1 MEDKRLK
8 EIYRKSIHI
17 GSLILP
23 FSYRYLF
30 HFNRK
35 LTFLFLVPITLIFL
49 VIEVIRMEHR
59 TFKRFFYN
67 IFGIMLRKHE
77 MHDFTGA
84 TYLLISTIICIAVF
98 PRNIAF
104 LSLSF
109 LAIGDTFAAIVGI
122 IFGKRKLLG
131 TKKSLEGSIA
141 CFITSFVF
149 ALFYINPA
157 IAFLGAFAA
166 AIAEFSRIPVD
177 DNIKIPISAGLIM
190 SVFNIFV

>member
-1 MEDKRLK
+1 
-8 EIYRKSIHI
+8 
-17 GSLILP
+17 
-23 FSYRYLF
+23 
-30 HFNRK
+30 
-35 LTFLFLVPITLIFL
+35 
-49 VIEVIRMEHR
+49 
-59 TFKRFFYN
+59 
-67 IFGIMLRKHE
+67 

-84 TYLLISTIICIAVF
+84 TYLFISTIICIAVF

-141 CFITSFVF
+141 CFISSFIF

-157 IAFLGAFAA
+157 IAFLGAFSAT
-166 AIAEFSRIPVD
+166 IAEFSRIPVD
-177 DNIKIPISAGLIM
+177 DNIKIPLLAGVVM
-190 SVFNIFV
+190 SVFSIFV